1 MHDHMDVGGRTMPGA
16 IVEEVATHDS
26 REGGGRIA
34 SGTAIEGA
42 KAEERRADFSK
53 TKKLNC

>member
-1 MHDHMDVGGRTMPGA
+1 MLIATAHDYMDAHDCMDVGGRTMPGA

-34 SGTAIEGA
+34 SGTAIEEA
-42 KAEERRADFSK
+42 KAEG
-53 TKKLNC
+53 

>member
-16 IVEEVATHDS
+16 IVEEVATQ
-26 REGGGRIA
+26 
-34 SGTAIEGA
+34 GA